1 MMKKK
6 HLASAAIL
14 ALLIAAGWGLGT
26 YRAFRRSHA
35 GHADQ
40 AATYYCPMH
49 PSYTADKPGDCPI
62 CNMKLVAMEKGGM
75 PVSSGKKMCL
85 LHKCKMAGCKMELT
99 LKPGETVTCPICGTH
114 IAEAS
119 VGKGGIV
126 YYRHPMRP
134 EVTSP
139 TPKKDEMGMD
149 YVPVYA
155 EDEKTEVP
163 VPGQA
168 TTRVS
173 EEGRQLIGMKTEIL
187 QRRALAAT
195 VRASGRV
202 AYDPDLYNALTEYR
216 EAVRARDKVK
226 DSPWPDVLERSGAL
240 VRASFLRLRQ
250 MGLSEA
256 QIKESGR
263 SQQSPTNLILGGS
276 GDTVWVYAQIYEY
289 EIGLVRAGQSVEV
302 TAPAFRG
309 RAFKGVVKAVDP
321 NLSAETR
328 SLKVR
333 IEVPNPEGL
342 LKLEMYVNALIRV
355 DLGTKLALPESALLD
370 SGKRKLIF
378 VDLGEGRIE
387 PREVKV
393 GDQAD
398 AYYELL
404 SGAREGEKVVTSA
417 NFLIDSESKL
427 KSAVPD
433 DKDQKGPGGKDEKGP
448 PKSKPEHRH

>member
-1 MMKKK
+1 MKKK
-6 HLASAAIL
+6 FIAAAAVF
-14 ALLIAAGWGLGT
+14 ALLLAAGFGI
-26 YRAFRRSHA
+26 RAFRASRHQGDGHGDHA
-35 GHADQ
+35 V
-40 AATYYCPMH
+40 TYYCPMH
-49 PSYTADKPGDCPI
+49 PTYTADKPGDCPI
-62 CNMKLVAMEKGGM
+62 CNMKLVAKEKGGM
-75 PVSSGKKMCL
+75 PVSSGKKICL

-114 IAEAS
+114 VAEAAAS
-119 VGKGGIV
+119 KGGVV

-155 EDEKTEVP
+155 EEEKTEVP

-173 EEGRQLIGMKTEIL
+173 EEGRRLIGMKTEAL
-187 QRRALAAT
+187 KKRALSAT

-216 EAVRARDKVK
+216 EAVRAREKVK
-226 DSPWPDVLERSGAL
+226 DSTWPDVIERSGAL

-256 QIKESGR
+256 QIEESGR
-263 SQQSPTNLILGGS
+263 SQQSPTNLILGGA

-289 EIGLVRAGQSVEV
+289 EIGLVRAGQSVEI

-342 LKLEMYVNALIRV
+342 LKLEMFVNALIRV

-370 SGKRKLIF
+370 SGERKLIF

-387 PREVKV
+387 PREVKI
-393 GDQAD
+393 GDQAG

-427 KSAVPD
+427 KSAI
-433 DKDQKGPGGKDEKGP
+433 
-448 PKSKPEHRH
+448 PK

>member
-1 MMKKK
+1 MKKTY
-6 HLASAAIL
+6 LASAAVL
-14 ALLIAAGWGLGT
+14 VLLVAAGWGVGA
-26 YRAFRRSHA
+26 YRASR
-35 GHADQ
+35 Q
-40 AATYYCPMH
+40 A
-49 PSYTADKPGDCPI
+49 KR
-62 CNMKLVAMEKGGM
+62 GM
-75 PVSSGKKMCL
+75 DMSSGKKMCL

-99 LKPGETVTCPICGTH
+99 VKPGETVTCPICGTH
-114 IAEAS
+114 VSLPAEAAQ
-119 VGKGGIV
+119 GAIV

-155 EDEKTEVP
+155 GEEKTEVP

-168 TTRVS
+168 ATRVS
-173 EEGRQLIGMKTEIL
+173 EEGRKLIGMKTEIL

-202 AYDPDLYNALTEYR
+202 AYDPDLYNAMTEYR
-216 EAVRARDKVK
+216 EAVRAKAKVK
-226 DSPWPDVLERSGAL
+226 DSSWPDVLERSEAL

-256 QIKESGR
+256 QIEASGR
-263 SQQSPTNLILGGS
+263 SEQPPTNLILGGA
-276 GDTVWVYAQIYEY
+276 GGTVWVYAQIYEY
-289 EIGLVRAGQSVEV
+289 EIGLVRAGQSVEI

-309 RAFKGVVKAVDP
+309 RKFRGVVKAVDP

-333 IEVPNPEGL
+333 IEVPNPENL
-342 LKLEMYVNALIRV
+342 LKLEMFVNASIRV

-370 SGKRKLIF
+370 SGERQLIF
-378 VDLGEGRIE
+378 IDLGEGRIE

-393 GDQAD
+393 GAE
-398 AYYELL
+398 AGGYYELL

-427 KSAVPD
+427 KSAVPGG
-433 DKDQKGPGGKDEKGP
+433 KDQKQPAEP
-448 PKSKPEHRH
+448 SPEHRH

>member
-1 MMKKK
+1 MKKK
-6 HLASAAIL
+6 YVAAAAIL
-14 ALLIAAGWGLGT
+14 AVLLAAGFGI
-26 YRAFRRSHA
+26 RAFRASRHQGDGHGDHA
-35 GHADQ
+35 V
-40 AATYYCPMH
+40 TYYCPMH
-49 PSYTADKPGDCPI
+49 PTYTADKPGDCPI
-62 CNMKLVAMEKGGM
+62 CNMKLVAKEKGGM

-114 IAEAS
+114 VAAAA
-119 VGKGGIV
+119 VGAGAIV

-155 EDEKTEVP
+155 EEEKTEVP

-173 EEGRQLIGMKTEIL
+173 EEGRRLIGMKTEAL
-187 QRRALAAT
+187 ERRALSAT

-216 EAVRARDKVK
+216 EAVRAREKVK
-226 DSPWPDVLERSGAL
+226 DSTWPDVIERSGAL

-256 QIKESGR
+256 QIEESGR
-263 SQQSPTNLILGGS
+263 SKESPTNLILGGA

-289 EIGLVRAGQSVEV
+289 EIGLVRTGQSVEI

-342 LKLEMYVNALIRV
+342 LKLEMFVNALIRV

-370 SGKRKLIF
+370 SGERKLIF

-387 PREVKV
+387 PREVKI
-393 GDQAD
+393 GDQAG

-427 KSAVPD
+427 KSAI
-433 DKDQKGPGGKDEKGP
+433 
-448 PKSKPEHRH
+448 PK

>member
-1 MMKKK
+1 MKKK
-6 HLASAAIL
+6 YIASAAVL
-14 ALLIAAGWGLGT
+14 ALLIAAGFGIRA
-26 YRAFRRSHA
+26 YRAPRLQGDGHGDHA
-35 GHADQ
+35 V
-40 AATYYCPMH
+40 TYYCPMH
-49 PSYTADKPGDCPI
+49 PTYTSDKPGDCPI
-62 CNMKLVAMEKGGM
+62 CNMKLVPMEKGGM

-114 IAEAS
+114 VAEAA

-139 TPKKDEMGMD
+139 TPKSDEMGMD

-155 EDEKTEVP
+155 EEEKTEVP

-173 EEGRQLIGMKTEIL
+173 EEGRQLIGMKTEAL
-187 QRRALAAT
+187 EKRALSAT

-202 AYDPDLYNALTEYR
+202 AYDPDLYNAMTEYR
-216 EAVRARDKVK
+216 EAVRAKEKVK
-226 DSPWPDVLERSGAL
+226 DSTWPDVTERSGAL

-256 QIKESGR
+256 QIEESGR
-263 SQQSPTNLILGGS
+263 AKQSPTNLILGGS

-289 EIGLVRAGQSVEV
+289 EIGLVRAGQSVEI

-342 LKLEMYVNALIRV
+342 LKLEMFVNALIRV

-370 SGKRKLIF
+370 SGERKLIF

-387 PREVKV
+387 PREVQI
-393 GDQAD
+393 GSEAGG
-398 AYYELL
+398 YYELL
-404 SGAREGEKVVTSA
+404 SGAREGELVVTSA

-427 KSAVPD
+427 KSAVPGG
-433 DKDQKGPGGKDEKGP
+433 KDQKQPAATA
-448 PKSKPEHRH
+448 PKHH

>member
-1 MMKKK
+1 MNMKKK
-6 HLASAAIL
+6 YIASAAAL
-14 ALLIAAGWGLGT
+14 ALILAAGWGIRA
-26 YRAFRRSHA
+26 YRESRLPGSH
-35 GHADQ
+35 GQH

-49 PSYTADKPGDCPI
+49 PSYTSDKPGDCPI
-62 CNMKLVAMEKGGM
+62 CNMKLVPMEKSGM
-75 PVSSGKKMCL
+75 PVSSGKKMCV
-85 LHKCKMAGCKMELT
+85 LHNCKMANCKMELT
-99 LKPGETVTCPICGTH
+99 LKPGEKVTCPICGTH
-114 IAEAS
+114 VAEAAEPAA
-119 VGKGGIV
+119 GGIL

-155 EDEKTEVP
+155 EEEKTEVP

-173 EEGRQLIGMKTEIL
+173 PEGRQLIGMKTEVL

-226 DSPWPDVLERSGAL
+226 DSPWPDVLERAGAL

-256 QIKESGR
+256 QIEESGR
-263 SQQSPTNLILGGS
+263 SEQSPTNLILGGA
-276 GDTVWVYAQIYEY
+276 GGAVWVYAQIYEY
-289 EIGLVRAGQSVEV
+289 EIDMVRPGQ
-302 TAPAFRG
+302 TAEITSPAFRG
-309 RAFKGVVKAVDP
+309 RKFRGVVKAVDP
-321 NLSAETR
+321 ILSAETR

-333 IEVPNPEGL
+333 IEVPNPENL
-342 LKLEMYVNALIRV
+342 LKLEMFVNALIRA
-355 DLGTKLALPESALLD
+355 DLGTKLALPESALLNT
-370 SGKRKLIF
+370 GERQLVF

-387 PREVKV
+387 PREVEI
-393 GDQAD
+393 GREAGG
-398 AYYELL
+398 YYELL
-404 SGAREGEKVVTSA
+404 SGAREGEQVVTSA

-427 KSAVPD
+427 KSALPESE
-433 DKDQKGPGGKDEKGP
+433 GK
-448 PKSKPEHRH
+448 KSGKALKEAAPQSEHRH

>member
-1 MMKKK
+1 MNMKNKYVA
-6 HLASAAIL
+6 LAVGA
-14 ALLIAAGWGLGT
+14 ALLLAAGWGIRNF
-26 YRAFRRSHA
+26 RASRAGA
-35 GHADQ
+35 GHGEH

-49 PSYTADKPGDCPI
+49 PSYTSDKPGDCPI
-62 CNMKLVAMEKGGM
+62 CNMKLVPMEKGGM
-75 PVSSGKKMCL
+75 AVSSGKKMCL

-99 LKPGETVTCPICGTH
+99 LKPGEKVTCPICGTH
-114 IAEAS
+114 VAEAAEIA
-119 VGKGGIV
+119 KGSIL

-155 EDEKTEVP
+155 EEEQTEVP

-173 EEGRQLIGMKTEIL
+173 PEGRQLIGMKTEVL
-187 QRRALAAT
+187 QRRALAST

-226 DSPWPDVLERSGAL
+226 DSPWPDVLERAGAL

-256 QIKESGR
+256 QIEESGR
-263 SQQSPTNLILGGS
+263 SEQSPTNLILGGA
-276 GDTVWVYAQIYEY
+276 GGAVWVYAQIYEY
-289 EIGLVRAGQSVEV
+289 EIDMVRPGQ
-302 TAPAFRG
+302 TAEITSPAFRG
-309 RAFKGVVKAVDP
+309 RKFRGVVKAVDP
-321 NLSAETR
+321 ILSAETR

-333 IEVPNPEGL
+333 IEVPNPENL
-342 LKLEMYVNALIRV
+342 LKLEMFVNALIRA
-355 DLGTKLALPESALLD
+355 DLGTKLALPEAALLD
-370 SGKRKLIF
+370 TGERQLVF

-387 PREVKV
+387 PREVRI
-393 GDQAD
+393 GSEAGG
-398 AYYELL
+398 YYELL

-417 NFLIDSESKL
+417 NFLIDSESRL
-427 KSAVPD
+427 KSAVPGG
-433 DKDQKGPGGKDEKGP
+433 KDQKKTAEP
-448 PKSKPEHRH
+448 KPEHRH